1 MNKHQLASTLSVSIT
16 IAEYRKDCKDYLTLL
31 KLLTTLCTH
40 LMIWPFTLPVYEI
53 FNPILIQLQ
62 HDNIVFAK
70 SEITFAGIVLSD
82 NCYKIQHK
90 ILNSYQRF

>member
-1 MNKHQLASTLSVSIT
+1 
-16 IAEYRKDCKDYLTLL
+16 
-31 KLLTTLCTH
+31 
-40 LMIWPFTLPVYEI
+40 MIWPFTLPVYEI

-90 ILNSYQRF
+90 TLKSYQRF